1 MDEIKAISRILKDL
15 MEIEYRL
22 DECSK
27 KHKTVP
33 RKKPIK
39 RFDKKHKTVPRK
51 KPENRF
57 DRKPIFRP
65 GKWSDM
71 MDRPAIGDK
80 VFIATMTFDDDIDI
94 VESRFSGANTELL
107 MLAQGRLFFDWEE
120 AEMYVMHCKEI
131 IAAMR
136 AQLPE
141 LEDGFDDE
149 D

>member
-1 MDEIKAISRILKDL
+1 MKKVIKMDEIKAISRILKDL
-15 MEIEYRL
+15 MEIEDRL

-27 KHKTVP
+27 KHKTA
-33 RKKPIK
+33 
-39 RFDKKHKTVPRK
+39 PRK

-65 GKWSDM
+65 GEWSDM

-80 VFIATMTFDDDIDI
+80 VFIATMTIDDDIDV
-94 VESRFSGANTELL
+94 VELKFTGSNLELL
-107 MLAQGRLFFDWEE
+107 MLAQGRLFFDREE
-120 AEMYVMHCKEI
+120 AEMYIMHCKAI

>member
-15 MEIEYRL
+15 MEIEDRL

-27 KHKTVP
+27 KHKTA
-33 RKKPIK
+33 
-39 RFDKKHKTVPRK
+39 PRK

-65 GKWSDM
+65 GKWSDV

-80 VFIATMTFDDDIDI
+80 IFIATMTIDDDIDV
-94 VESRFSGANTELL
+94 VELRFSGTNAELL
-107 MLAQGRLFFDWEE
+107 MLAQGRLFFDREE
-120 AEMYVMHCKEI
+120 AEMYIMHCKAI

-141 LEDGFDDE
+141 LEANGEEYDD
-149 D
+149 

>member
-1 MDEIKAISRILKDL
+1 MDEIRTISRILGDL
-15 MEIEYRL
+15 MKIEDEL
-22 DECSK
+22 DKCSR
-27 KHKTVP
+27 KH
-33 RKKPIK
+33 
-39 RFDKKHKTVPRK
+39 KHKTVPRK
-51 KPENRF
+51 KPESRF

-80 VFIATMTFDDDIDI
+80 IFIAMMPCDDDIAV
-94 VESRFSGANTELL
+94 VESKFSGTNTELL
-107 MLAQGRLFFDWEE
+107 MLAQGRLFFDREE
-120 AEMYVMHCKEI
+120 AEMYVMHCKAI

>member
-15 MEIEYRL
+15 MEIEDRL

-27 KHKTVP
+27 KHKTA
-33 RKKPIK
+33 
-39 RFDKKHKTVPRK
+39 PRK

-65 GKWSDM
+65 GEWSDM

-80 VFIATMTFDDDIDI
+80 VFIATMTIDDDIDV
-94 VESRFSGANTELL
+94 VELKFTGSNLELL
-107 MLAQGRLFFDWEE
+107 MLAQGRLFFDREE
-120 AEMYVMHCKEI
+120 AEMYIMHCKAI